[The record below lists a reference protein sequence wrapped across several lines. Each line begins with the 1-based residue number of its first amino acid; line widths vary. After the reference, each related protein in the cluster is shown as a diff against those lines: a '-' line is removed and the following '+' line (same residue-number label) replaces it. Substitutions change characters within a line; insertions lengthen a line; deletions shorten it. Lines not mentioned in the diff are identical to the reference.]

1 MSALSVEQT
10 VNYVVKMK
18 LNLLNRLLEN
28 KYTEKILI
36 ETNQLNKENSFVT
49 TISNMLEIDQPQEID
64 VLVKIRENKLIDI
77 SMEEDKLYKSSDVRE
92 VDMILKIKNRTE
104 FLNKIWAAQGFK
116 KTDVIG
122 PLQQSRSN

>member
-1 MSALSVEQT
+1 M
-10 VNYVVKMK
+10 YI
-18 LNLLNRLLEN
+18 
-28 KYTEKILI
+28 YYIIL
-36 ETNQLNKENSFVT
+36 
-49 TISNMLEIDQPQEID
+49 QEID
-64 VLVKIRENKLIDI
+64 VLVKSRGDKLIDI

-104 FLNKIWAAQGFK
+104 FLTKIWAAQGFK